1 MLIRPRYL
9 RRYRQIVEIL
19 ADYGFGAVLAQMG
32 LSDRLNIPRRW
43 RRRRD
48 IPGDDMTNARRLRLA
63 LEDMGP
69 TFIKFGQILSTRS
82 DILPPQYLEELSYL

>member
-43 RRRRD
+43 RRRD
-48 IPGDDMTNARRLRLA
+48 IPIDAMTNPRRLRRA
-63 LEDMGP
+63 MEDLGP
-69 TFIKFGQILSTRS
+69 TFIKFGQILARDPT
-82 DILPPQYLEELSYL
+82 